1 MQVTCAAHAARVTQ
15 VTPCAPPPIH
25 VTVSGTLVLILH
37 WSLDTILQ
45 YCDLNWAIKSNAFRS
60 CYWFECHQIQ
70 LCDSKCLIRYEYKG
84 GSHQTKII
92 DLYDYKFPVSTV
104 LLYYNSLYLNR
115 STRYSTSYS
124 LYLNKLLTLP
134 QQSTSYSLYLNSQQA
149 TRSTSTVNSSTSYNS
164 DNNDN

>member
-1 MQVTCAAHAARVTQ
+1 MNIKVAHTR
-15 VTPCAPPPIH
+15 PK
-25 VTVSGTLVLILH
+25 SLIY
-37 WSLDTILQ
+37 TI
-45 YCDLNWAIKSNAFRS
+45 SVF
-60 CYWFECHQIQ
+60 
-70 LCDSKCLIRYEYKG
+70 
-84 GSHQTKII
+84 
-92 DLYDYKFPVSTV
+92 YKFPVSTV